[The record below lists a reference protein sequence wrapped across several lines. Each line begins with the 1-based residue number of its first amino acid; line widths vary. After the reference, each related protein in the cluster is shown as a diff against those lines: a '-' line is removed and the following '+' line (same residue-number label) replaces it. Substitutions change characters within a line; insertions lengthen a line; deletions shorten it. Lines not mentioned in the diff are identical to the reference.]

1 MDKSIVT
8 VLREKMQLP
17 ERSLLEELLSA
28 RRVLCPYEKTATSSA
43 GVVDV
48 IGCLATYV

>member
-8 VLREKMQLP
+8 VLREKMP

-28 RRVLCPYEKTATSSA
+28 HHVLCPYEKTATSSA